1 MLFRIIALKIFAK
14 LPRKNPWWNLLF
26 ISLLVGN
33 CDIFR
38 TTTFPKSFGRLL
50 LNFYQDSRNYQPKA
64 AVPRCSVKKVFLEI
78 SQNFAK
84 FLRTPFILEHLW
96 WLLLINLPFTRISLF
111 LSLQCLIMFYKENH
125 K

>member
-84 FLRTPFILEHLW
+84 FLRTPFYTRTPLVAASDQPPVHQD
-96 WLLLINLPFTRISLF
+96 LPFSVFAMPDNVL
-111 LSLQCLIMFYKENH
+111 
-125 K
+125 